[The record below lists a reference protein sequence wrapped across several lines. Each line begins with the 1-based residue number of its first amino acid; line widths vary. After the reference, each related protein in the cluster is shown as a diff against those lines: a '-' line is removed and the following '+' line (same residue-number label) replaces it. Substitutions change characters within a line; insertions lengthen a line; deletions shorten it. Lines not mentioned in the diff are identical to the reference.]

1 MSEPPLKKLFTGP
14 EHEAFKAEALELL
27 QKHCA
32 VMGAEQVLALMA
44 NMVGQAAAQLD
55 QRRFTPE
62 AASAIIRAN
71 IEAGN
76 RHALGPLA
84 NFKGTKQ

>member
-1 MSEPPLKKLFTGP
+1 MSQPPLKTVKTNID
-14 EHEAFKAEALELL
+14 HEAFRKDVLDLL
-27 QKHCA
+27 QRHVGA
-32 VMGAEQVLALMA
+32 MGAEQVLAMMS

-62 AASAIIRAN
+62 MASAIIKAN